1 MVNTGVAVAGG
12 LGALLLLTPLATFF
26 LAASA
31 QKRKKPRKDGEK
43 AERKPDG
50 KKSDDKAL
58 SVGASA
64 AAAAPTNATAAAPAA
79 AVATGGNAILARLKQ
94 QRAAPPAPAP
104 AAAAVGAKPS
114 LTFAFASQTGTGA
127 EIARNLAAEAVEKG
141 YKAQCMSLTEL
152 GYAALTSGRTP
163 YLVIVA
169 SSTGD
174 GDPPDNG
181 GAFFVALRKKQEG
194 KPLVGVKFT
203 LLGLGDSNY
212 TRFMYVPRAIKGRL
226 LELGATEFYS
236 CAEADEVEGI
246 ESVVDPWS
254 EGLWAALEAEALA
267 AATQQQ
273 APVPLAAP
281 ATSES
286 SAVAPASAPAST
298 TAGSA
303 PAPTGG
309 NAILARLRQQRAAP
323 ADASTAQAPM
333 APPAADAT
341 SAAPAAAVADAGV
354 VVKVATSVAPTAKQE
369 PAPSASA
376 AAAPAAAVAT
386 GGNAILARLKQQRA
400 APPAPAPAAAAVGA
414 KPPLTFAFA
423 SQTGT
428 GAEIARNLA
437 AEAVEKGYKAQC
449 MSLTELGY
457 AALTS
462 GRTPYLVIVASSTGD
477 GDPPDNSGAF
487 FVALRKKQEGKPL
500 VGVKFTLLG
509 LGDSNYT
516 RFMYVPRAIKGRL
529 LELGATEFYSCAEAD
544 EVEGI
549 ESVVDPWSEGLWA
562 ALEAD
567 IAPPKD
573 QAAEQPPVAVMTA
586 PSGPSRKSV
595 EMMRGMSRTPV
606 PAASA
611 MPSKPSTPGPQ
622 TPVAA
627 TAPTLVDAPSRSLVP
642 ETSANGAVPKVEV
655 GVAPVPATGG
665 AALLAKMRSGGQQ
678 HTDTAVTTAPETA
691 AKQQDAAAKPAQPP
705 AEPAKPPVVAFTY
718 GSQTGTGEEIAR
730 NLAAEAIQKGYKATC
745 APLNE
750 LGYAALTSGR
760 TPVLVVIASSTGDGD
775 PPDNAA
781 NFFVALRKKQEGKPL
796 AGVKFTLL
804 GLGDSNYTTFMGAPR
819 AIKSKLAE
827 LGATEFHPCAEADEV
842 DGIESVVDPWSEG
855 LWAALKAATAVDQ
868 DAVAAVSID
877 GPAATAAVKPVAAK
891 AGPSASEIAAAAAAA
906 ATAAEAA
913 AKAAVEKEAAEK
925 AAKEAAE
932 KAAKEAAEK
941 EAAEKAA
948 KEAAAAAE
956 KAAKEAAEKAAKEAA
971 EKEAAEQ
978 AAREAVE
985 KEAAEKA
992 AKEAAEKAA
1001 KEAAEKAAAEKE
1013 AAEKAAKEA
1022 AEKAAAE
1029 AATRAAADATTAEE
1043 AAAAATNSA
1052 AAEAE
1057 ELAEAEASAEAL
1069 AAAAAHQHERPS
1081 STATSD
1087 DGGSLL
1093 PSALLSVM
1101 EAGTASGAND
1111 HGLPTI
1117 KESRVFEEEPEPEA
1131 KEAAKGKGLAVL
1143 PESAGTE
1150 GGEDPLLSPR
1160 ETEDGGD
1167 DMLLTP
1173 RGSVRGG
1180 GGRPDSRGSVA
1191 SSTATGATGT
1201 WRRSVDLKSKTHLVA
1216 EAARR
1221 RSLEKPARLQA
1232 KPLNVNFP
1240 SREETVVKRK
1250 DEKAYGLLLGLA
1262 PVGVDTKG
1270 APALLPCR
1278 LRLLWEKDE
1287 KRTDNILTKELLRPT
1302 REERHK
1308 LDPQGMYSPQQP
1320 FWAHISDARYET
1332 AFWSDRKVLHLELSI
1347 RGSNI
1352 AYSPGDAIGVLPTN
1366 HPDLVTNLCKRLNLN
1381 PDRVFYIAAPKDTS
1395 QGGAAPAEDLVSES
1409 GDAAPAT
1416 PAGRPAT
1423 HIPSPCSIG
1432 YAFTNCVD
1440 LTSPARKSLLRLLA
1454 EHAHDASEKRTLLFL
1469 SAKGGKDA
1477 YAHEIAE
1484 HQPSVLDLLVRFP
1497 SVTPPLD
1504 ALLDALPP
1512 LAPRMYSITS
1522 SRKDSAKGPNR
1533 LSVALSVVRFKTRY
1547 GTRLGVASAWLD
1559 RLASPWTTEG
1569 ISNPTNP
1576 VWVPIFL
1583 RRSADFKPPADLA
1596 SPLIM
1601 VGPGTGVAPF
1611 RGFLQE
1617 RRALIR
1623 ETKPECVGEAVL
1635 FFGCR
1640 REDEDYIFKEELELM
1655 KAEGTLSALHVAF
1668 SRAQEAKV
1676 YVQDLIKAQGEKV
1689 WGLLQAGGYLYVCG
1703 DGAAMAKDVHAALLG
1718 VAVTHGGLSEA
1729 DAAAYLQ
1736 NLTQE
1741 RRYVRDVWS

>member
-1 MVNTGVAVAGG
+1 MVKLGVAVAGG
-12 LGALLLLTPLATFF
+12 FGALLLLTPLATF
-26 LAASA
+26 LLTAAA
-31 QKRKKPRKDGEK
+31 QKRKASQKDSDK
-43 AERKPDG
+43 AERKATAKGSTD
-50 KKSDDKAL
+50 KKTAPV
-58 SVGASA
+58 SVGNGAPASTSA
-64 AAAAPTNATAAAPAA
+64 AAAAPAAA
-79 AVATGGNAILARLKQ
+79 ATGGNAILARLKQ
-94 QRAAPPAPAP
+94 QRTAPPAPAP
-104 AAAAVGAKPS
+104 AA
-114 LTFAFASQTGTGA
+114 
-127 EIARNLAAEAVEKG
+127 N
-141 YKAQCMSLTEL
+141 
-152 GYAALTSGRTP
+152 
-163 YLVIVA
+163 
-169 SSTGD
+169 
-174 GDPPDNG
+174 
-181 GAFFVALRKKQEG
+181 
-194 KPLVGVKFT
+194 
-203 LLGLGDSNY
+203 
-212 TRFMYVPRAIKGRL
+212 
-226 LELGATEFYS
+226 
-236 CAEADEVEGI
+236 
-246 ESVVDPWS
+246 
-254 EGLWAALEAEALA
+254 
-267 AATQQQ
+267 
-273 APVPLAAP
+273 
-281 ATSES
+281 
-286 SAVAPASAPAST
+286 
-298 TAGSA
+298 
-303 PAPTGG
+303 
-309 NAILARLRQQRAAP
+309 
-323 ADASTAQAPM
+323 
-333 APPAADAT
+333 
-341 SAAPAAAVADAGV
+341 
-354 VVKVATSVAPTAKQE
+354 
-369 PAPSASA
+369 A
-376 AAAPAAAVAT
+376 AAAS
-386 GGNAILARLKQQRA
+386 
-400 APPAPAPAAAAVGA
+400 A

-437 AEAVEKGYKAQC
+437 AEAVQKGYKAQC

-529 LELGATEFYSCAEAD
+529 LDLGASEFYPCAEAD
-544 EVEGI
+544 EVDGI

-562 ALEAD
+562 ALEAETPATARQTHVEAAAAAPAAAPVAAAPAAAPQASASVPGTAAAPSAATGGNAILARLRQQRAATAD
-567 IAPPKD
+567 ADVATDAGRAPAAAAAAAAAASAPAAVAAEAGVVPKVATAAMSAAAVVTSTTVTAATGGNAILARLKQQRTAPPAPAPAANAAAASTKPPLTFAFASQTGTGAEIARNLAAEAVQKGYKAQCMSLTELGYAALTSGRTPYLVIVASSTGDGDPPDNSGAFFVALRKKQEGKPLVGVKFTLLGLGDSNYTRFMYVPRAIKGRLLDLGASEFYPCAEADEVDGIESVVDPWSEGLWAALEAGIASQKD
-573 QAAEQPPVAVMTA
+573 QAADEPPVMVMTA

-595 EMMRGMSRTPV
+595 EMMTGMSRTPI

-611 MPSKPSTPGPQ
+611 MPSKPSTPGPP
-622 TPVAA
+622 TPTTPSTPSRAAA
-627 TAPTLVDAPSRSLVP
+627 TAPALVDAPTRSLVP
-642 ETSANGAVPKVEV
+642 EAAANGAVPKVEESA
-655 GVAPVPATGG
+655 VAATATGG
-665 AALLAKMRSGGQQ
+665 AAVLAKLRSGQQ
-678 HTDTAVTTAPETA
+678 RTDTAKSLTA
-691 AKQQDAAAKPAQPP
+691 AAAAAAPAAAAKPEDVAAKLAEPP
-705 AEPAKPPVVAFTY
+705 AGAAKPPIAFAY

-730 NLAAEAIQKGYKATC
+730 NLAAEAIQKGYSATC

-781 NFFVALRKKQEGKPL
+781 NFFVALRKKQDKPAPL
-796 AGVKFTLL
+796 AGMRYTLL
-804 GLGDSNYTTFMGAPR
+804 GLGDSNYTRYMGAPR
-819 AIKSKLAE
+819 AIKTRLAE
-827 LGATEFHPCAEADEV
+827 LGAAEFYPCAEADEV
-842 DGIESVVDPWSEG
+842 EGIESVVEPWSAG
-855 LWAALKAATAVDQ
+855 LWAALAAATAADQ
-868 DAVAAVSID
+868 DAIAAVTID
-877 GPAATAAVKPVAAK
+877 GPAAAGVVKPAAVAAK
-891 AGPSASEIAAAAAAA
+891 AGPSASELTAAAAAAA
-906 ATAAEAA
+906 VAAEAA
-913 AKAAVEKEAAEK
+913 AKAAAEKEAAEK
-925 AAKEAAE
+925 AAMEAAD

-948 KEAAAAAE
+948 KEAAE
-956 KAAKEAAEKAAKEAA
+956 QAAKE
-971 EKEAAEQ
+971 
-978 AAREAVE
+978 
-985 KEAAEKA
+985 
-992 AKEAAEKAA
+992 
-1001 KEAAEKAAAEKE
+1001 AAEKE

-1022 AEKAAAE
+1022 AEKVAKEAAEKEAAAKEAADKAAKEAEQKAAAE
-1029 AATRAAADATTAEE
+1029 AATRAAADATTSEE
-1043 AAAAATNSA
+1043 AAAAATGSA
-1052 AAEAE
+1052 AADAE
-1057 ELAEAEASAEAL
+1057 ELAEAEVL
-1069 AAAAAHQHERPS
+1069 AAAAAHHHERPS

-1093 PSALLSVM
+1093 PSSLLSVM
-1101 EAGTASGAND
+1101 EAGAAPGAHD

-1117 KESRVFEEEPEPEA
+1117 KESRVFEEEPEPEPEAQDGA
-1131 KEAAKGKGLAVL
+1131 KDAKSKGLGLAVL
-1143 PESAGTE
+1143 TEAITE

-1167 DMLLTP
+1167 DALLTP

-1180 GGRPDSRGSVA
+1180 RPDSRASVA

-1201 WRRSVDLKSKTHLVA
+1201 WRRSVDLKSKTHMVA
-1216 EAARR
+1216 DAARR

-1240 SREETVVKRK
+1240 KREETVVKRK
-1250 DEKAYGLLLGLA
+1250 DEKAYGMLLGLA

-1287 KRTDNILTKELLRPT
+1287 KRADGVLTREMLRPS

-1308 LDPQGMYSPQQP
+1308 LDPQGVYSPQQP
-1320 FWAHISDARYET
+1320 FWSHISEARYET

-1352 AYSPGDAIGVLPTN
+1352 AYGPGDSIGVLPTN
-1366 HPDLVTNLCKRLNLN
+1366 HPDLVTNLCKRLSLN
-1381 PDRVFYIAAPKDTS
+1381 ADRVFYIAAPKDTS
-1395 QGGAAPAEDLVSES
+1395 QAGSVAAEDLASES
-1409 GDAAPAT
+1409 GEAAHAAH
-1416 PAGRPAT
+1416 AGRPAT

-1432 YAFTNCVD
+1432 YALANCVD

-1484 HQPSVLDLLVRFP
+1484 HQPSLLDLLVRFP

-1512 LAPRMYSITS
+1512 LAPRMYSISS
-1522 SRKDSAKGPNR
+1522 SRRDSAKGPNR

-1547 GTRLGVASAWLD
+1547 GTRQGVASAWLD
-1559 RLASPWTTEG
+1559 RLASPWTAEG
-1569 ISNPTNP
+1569 INNPVNP

-1583 RRSADFKPPADLA
+1583 RRSADFKPPADLS

-1623 ETKPECVGEAVL
+1623 ETKPESVGEAVL

-1668 SRAQEAKV
+1668 SRAHETKV

-1703 DGAAMAKDVHAALLG
+1703 DGAAMAKDVHAALIG
-1718 VAVTHGGLSEA
+1718 VASAHGGLSEA
-1729 DAAAYLQ
+1729 DATAFLQ